1 MAEELI
7 QATRYLEPLD
17 PWCICLVLPTQNM
30 SGVYPLVRARSRF
43 FGWPQVLVVDQ
54 CCVCNL
60 LYACLIYQCH
70 GMSLIKLQEDPS
82 LPFPGLVTV
91 VHSEE
96 ARFVGSLKSNMFW
109 NAYSCSQWNDFFP
122 CLFFIW
128 GCPCFVC
135 IQRCSV
141 AKFDYLL
148 DEVFQ
153 KKATCCT
160 MYRNLITSWRAWAV
174 GERFMCCWIGSTD
187 WRFRFEKSQV
197 GCFRTMDSLVC
208 SLRSN
213 SKRFRGDFNCSHEP
227 WCWQ

>member
-1 MAEELI
+1 
-7 QATRYLEPLD
+7 
-17 PWCICLVLPTQNM
+17 
-30 SGVYPLVRARSRF
+30 
-43 FGWPQVLVVDQ
+43 
-54 CCVCNL
+54 
-60 LYACLIYQCH
+60 
-70 GMSLIKLQEDPS
+70 MSLIKLQEDPS

-153 KKATCCT
+153 KLL
-160 MYRNLITSWRAWAV
+160 YFEWSPPWHVGWRLS
-174 GERFMCCWIGSTD
+174 GEGCHWEYDGKNGEFENID
-187 WRFRFEKSQV
+187 FRF
-197 GCFRTMDSLVC
+197 
-208 SLRSN
+208 
-213 SKRFRGDFNCSHEP
+213 P
-227 WCWQ
+227 WLSDTSEMGFGHGVPFLNYSDRLPHPSDLCQPDRVRWG

>member
-1 MAEELI
+1 MSFYIIRANVNSTGKKKLEPYVALQICSSWSSPTSCCLMAEELI

-153 KKATCCT
+153 KKQLVAQCT
-160 MYRNLITSWRAWAV
+160 GTW
-174 GERFMCCWIGSTD
+174 
-187 WRFRFEKSQV
+187 
-197 GCFRTMDSLVC
+197 SLP
-208 SLRSN
+208 
-213 SKRFRGDFNCSHEP
+213 GGP
-227 WCWQ
+227 GQ